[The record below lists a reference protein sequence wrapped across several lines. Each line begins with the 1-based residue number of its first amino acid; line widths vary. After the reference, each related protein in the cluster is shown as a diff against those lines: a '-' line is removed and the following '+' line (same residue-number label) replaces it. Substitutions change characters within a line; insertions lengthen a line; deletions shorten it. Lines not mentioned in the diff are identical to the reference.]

1 MSIVLVVRLTAQLNK
16 AEELAEVL
24 KELAVES
31 RQEPGC
37 ELYIRRRIPRTP
49 TRSFSTSSTST
60 RRRSTRTPRATISSG
75 SRSASFFAARRPARA
90 HLLSDDLEV

>member
-1 MSIVLVVRLTAQLNK
+1 MSIVLVVRMTAQLNK

-37 ELYIRRRIPRTP
+37 ELYIPTQDPENAHSFLLFEQYVDKAALDAHAASDHFQRLAVGVFPSLLDGPRE
-49 TRSFSTSSTST
+49 
-60 RRRSTRTPRATISSG
+60 RTFYQT
-75 SRSASFFAARRPARA
+75 
-90 HLLSDDLEV
+90 L